1 MSAKAPGGSAEKT
14 EEGVIDEGKEEN
26 VMGEENEIGR
36 IADNL
41 RDPFRGAR

>member
-1 MSAKAPGGSAEKT
+1 MSAKAPGGSSEKT
-14 EEGVIDEGKEEN
+14 EESGIDEGKEEHI
-26 VMGEENEIGR
+26 MDEEDEIGR